1 MYDEIESNYLSARA
15 ALNNRIRELKN
26 IQDANFEYLEN
37 REPEL
42 NENNEIESE
51 QSATEFANFNPI
63 RMDHT
68 NSNKIGQQV
77 MQQNMW
83 QFPSWK
89 AIENTWG
96 EFDGTLIQWQGF
108 HDRFKSAIHDNEQ
121 IPRAFKFQYLQKSL
135 KGRAATALGEWQL
148 SDENYNEAWERLN
161 QLYAREYQTGKE
173 LLWKF
178 FDLPRLERANGF
190 MIQKYSNVTH
200 EVLRQLRGLHYPVEH
215 YDLIF
220 VHSIHDKLDP
230 ETSKAWELC
239 RNSERP
245 SIDDML
251 NFLDI
256 QAKALM
262 GVQFVEKRSAMKEK
276 KSNSSNYERKS
287 NLKPISNE
295 KWSKSEEKKPTGAI
309 KCKLCNEAQHWLY
322 RCDKF
327 KKLNVPDRK
336 RIVREHELCNNC
348 LKPFHR
354 SKECFAK
361 ACQRCDLKHN
371 SLLCPE
377 NPQNKVV
384 TSVHTKGNEISKK
397 NYKNKINERKGAV
410 KKNEIEKEQ

>member
-1 MYDEIESNYLSARA
+1 MYDEIELDYLNARA
-15 ALNNRIRELKN
+15 ALNNRIKELKN
-26 IQDANFEYLEN
+26 VQNENFEYLEN
-37 REPEL
+37 QNQEQSES
-42 NENNEIESE
+42 NENESE
-51 QSATEFANFNPI
+51 QSFTGNQNRIKMNSA
-63 RMDHT
+63 
-68 NSNKIGQQV
+68 NSNEHGQPFVQP
-77 MQQNMW
+77 NMW
-83 QFPSWK
+83 QYPSWR
-89 AIENTWG
+89 AMENTWG

-108 HDRFKSAIHDNEQ
+108 HDRFKSAVHDNEL
-121 IPRAFKFQYLQKSL
+121 IPRAFKFQHLQKSL

-148 SDENYNEAWERLN
+148 SDDNYNEAWERLN

-200 EVLRQLRGLHYPVEH
+200 EVLRQLRSLHYPVEH

-220 VHSIHDKLDP
+220 KHSIHDKLDP

-239 RNSERP
+239 RYLERP
-245 SIDDML
+245 SIDEML
-251 NFLDI
+251 KFLDV

-262 GVQFVEKRSAMKEK
+262 GVQFVEKRSANKEK
-276 KSNSSNYERKS
+276 KPNSSNYERKG
-287 NLKPISNE
+287 NLKTFSSE
-295 KWSKSEEKKPTGAI
+295 KSGKNEEKKQTGPN
-309 KCKLCNEAQHWLY
+309 KCKLCNEGQHWLY
-322 RCDKF
+322 RCEKF
-327 KKLNVPDRK
+327 KKLSVPDRK
-336 RIVREHELCNNC
+336 RIVRELELCINC

-384 TSVHTKGNEISKK
+384 TSVQTKGNEISKK
-397 NYKNKINERKGAV
+397 KRKNENNEQKGAG
-410 KKNEIEKEQ
+410 KKNENNKGQ